1 MQNDN
6 NNESDVFVF
15 DRNQN
20 SIKRVSISSGG
31 DADGPSYEPSI
42 SSDGRYIAFSSWA
55 NNLVE
60 HDTTG
65 EDVFIY
71 DQILGITER
80 VSVSSTGEESDE
92 DSYNPSISG
101 DGRYVAFVSGNA
113 QVAVCKMLLSFGDN
127 NNVVDIFV
135 HDRVSKTTKKVSVS
149 STGEDAN
156 ENSDDPAISGDGH
169 YVAFSSYANNL
180 VQGYDNYYRNI
191 FVYYNNNNLSS
202 IYAVLYPKT
211 VKSGDQITVKAYSP
225 NSISVNVRI
234 LGNTFKM
241 GKRLDGLWYLDYVVS
256 SVTDGVYDVL
266 VIATDSADNQEQIN
280 LNFTVDNTPPMISA
294 TVTPTLVKSGDRI
307 SIDALTSKDT
317 INVTA
322 LILGERFDLYPENN
336 GWKLYYWIPQ
346 LSDGNYPI
354 LLTATDKAGN
364 QNTTALYFTADNT
377 PPVFS
382 GSVTP
387 DTVKTYD
394 NLTITATSDS
404 DTTSVS
410 ALILN
415 QTYHLTKLADG
426 TWTLQYT
433 VPYIS
438 DGSYSIILTAKD
450 ISGNM
455 MTFPLSF
462 NVFNPLDNQAPVVSG
477 TVTHTNM
484 INRVFPSRPCIYFQA
499 SSDPDVIS
507 ATASVLGNVYILN
520 RQEDGT
526 WASWYFD
533 WLEEGSYTALLTAQD
548 WSGNHGNQTI
558 NFSVVNI
565 IPTITPTVSPTKL
578 KSGDNLIL
586 TVNVNPD
593 PWKVYV
599 YVSKPSKSMNLEK
612 QTNGSW
618 LLNYT
623 VPTLEDGYKTIY
635 ITCLYGIGWF
645 RPDYTTII
653 TAESSI
659 SFIVDNTP
667 PNFSVFVTPS
677 PIKSSDTLKIGVSC
691 TTGSYFVPDDT
702 VKVTATVFGNTFNLN
717 WFNKWSD
724 WFKWDS
730 GSEWNIET
738 IIPNLPDGIYPVLI
752 TATDDAD
759 NQNTK
764 IINLTIDNTP
774 PTITA
779 AITPNKFKYIDFSR
793 PITSVMAQSSSD
805 TKEIH
810 AYLEDGSENILKYSN
825 NQWILQLNFP
835 YLIPLGNY
843 VVKLKAFDYAG
854 NEAES
859 SLTYYVY
866 QNLNVKNPLTK
877 PSEPESSNN
886 KPVDGSS
893 STESSSTGSST
904 GSSNDASTGSAD
916 ESTDPNDGT
925 PLLKLILEI
934 LLILG
939 DVITIF
945 FCIGFV
951 GLLFWALFSVIGLL
965 GLGLSLLLFFLIAIV
980 ILGPILVIIL
990 TYYMYNRPK
999 G

>member
-1 MQNDN
+1 MGNSRGIVVLLTFFSILAFFTGTATAINDTTELVSIHNNGSEANGYCYEPSISADGRYVAFSSYANNLVDDDTNYYSDIFVRDRLLNITERISVPSAGEEGDGDSYEPFISSDGRYVTFTSYASNLVENDIGEFADIFVRDRLLNITQRLSVSSTGEEGNDESYGSSISSDGRYVAFYSFASNFVEHDTNGFSDIFLFDRISNTIKRINTHSDGDEANSDSYEPIISADGNFIAFTSYANNLVQNDN

-92 DSYNPSISG
+92 DSYNPS
-101 DGRYVAFVSGNA
+101 
-113 QVAVCKMLLSFGDN
+113 
-127 NNVVDIFV
+127 
-135 HDRVSKTTKKVSVS
+135 
-149 STGEDAN
+149 
-156 ENSDDPAISGDGH
+156 ISGDGH

-438 DGSYSIILTAKD
+438 DGSY
-450 ISGNM
+450 
-455 MTFPLSF
+455 
-462 NVFNPLDNQAPVVSG
+462 
-477 TVTHTNM
+477 H
-484 INRVFPSRPCIYFQA
+484 INS
-499 SSDPDVIS
+499 
-507 ATASVLGNVYILN
+507 
-520 RQEDGT
+520 
-526 WASWYFD
+526 
-533 WLEEGSYTALLTAQD
+533 
-548 WSGNHGNQTI
+548 
-558 NFSVVNI
+558 
-565 IPTITPTVSPTKL
+565 
-578 KSGDNLIL
+578 
-586 TVNVNPD
+586 
-593 PWKVYV
+593 
-599 YVSKPSKSMNLEK
+599 
-612 QTNGSW
+612 
-618 LLNYT
+618 
-623 VPTLEDGYKTIY
+623 
-635 ITCLYGIGWF
+635 
-645 RPDYTTII
+645 
-653 TAESSI
+653 
-659 SFIVDNTP
+659 
-667 PNFSVFVTPS
+667 
-677 PIKSSDTLKIGVSC
+677 
-691 TTGSYFVPDDT
+691 
-702 VKVTATVFGNTFNLN
+702 
-717 WFNKWSD
+717 
-724 WFKWDS
+724 
-730 GSEWNIET
+730 
-738 IIPNLPDGIYPVLI
+738 
-752 TATDDAD
+752 
-759 NQNTK
+759 
-764 IINLTIDNTP
+764 
-774 PTITA
+774 
-779 AITPNKFKYIDFSR
+779 
-793 PITSVMAQSSSD
+793 
-805 TKEIH
+805 
-810 AYLEDGSENILKYSN
+810 
-825 NQWILQLNFP
+825 
-835 YLIPLGNY
+835 
-843 VVKLKAFDYAG
+843 
-854 NEAES
+854 
-859 SLTYYVY
+859 
-866 QNLNVKNPLTK
+866 
-877 PSEPESSNN
+877 
-886 KPVDGSS
+886 
-893 STESSSTGSST
+893 
-904 GSSNDASTGSAD
+904 
-916 ESTDPNDGT
+916 
-925 PLLKLILEI
+925 
-934 LLILG
+934 
-939 DVITIF
+939 
-945 FCIGFV
+945 
-951 GLLFWALFSVIGLL
+951 
-965 GLGLSLLLFFLIAIV
+965 
-980 ILGPILVIIL
+980 
-990 TYYMYNRPK
+990 
-999 G
+999 

>member
-1 MQNDN
+1 VQNDN

-438 DGSYSIILTAKD
+438 DGSY
-450 ISGNM
+450 
-455 MTFPLSF
+455 
-462 NVFNPLDNQAPVVSG
+462 
-477 TVTHTNM
+477 H
-484 INRVFPSRPCIYFQA
+484 INS
-499 SSDPDVIS
+499 
-507 ATASVLGNVYILN
+507 
-520 RQEDGT
+520 
-526 WASWYFD
+526 
-533 WLEEGSYTALLTAQD
+533 
-548 WSGNHGNQTI
+548 
-558 NFSVVNI
+558 
-565 IPTITPTVSPTKL
+565 
-578 KSGDNLIL
+578 
-586 TVNVNPD
+586 
-593 PWKVYV
+593 
-599 YVSKPSKSMNLEK
+599 
-612 QTNGSW
+612 
-618 LLNYT
+618 
-623 VPTLEDGYKTIY
+623 
-635 ITCLYGIGWF
+635 
-645 RPDYTTII
+645 
-653 TAESSI
+653 
-659 SFIVDNTP
+659 
-667 PNFSVFVTPS
+667 
-677 PIKSSDTLKIGVSC
+677 
-691 TTGSYFVPDDT
+691 
-702 VKVTATVFGNTFNLN
+702 
-717 WFNKWSD
+717 
-724 WFKWDS
+724 
-730 GSEWNIET
+730 
-738 IIPNLPDGIYPVLI
+738 
-752 TATDDAD
+752 
-759 NQNTK
+759 
-764 IINLTIDNTP
+764 
-774 PTITA
+774 
-779 AITPNKFKYIDFSR
+779 
-793 PITSVMAQSSSD
+793 
-805 TKEIH
+805 
-810 AYLEDGSENILKYSN
+810 
-825 NQWILQLNFP
+825 
-835 YLIPLGNY
+835 
-843 VVKLKAFDYAG
+843 
-854 NEAES
+854 
-859 SLTYYVY
+859 
-866 QNLNVKNPLTK
+866 
-877 PSEPESSNN
+877 
-886 KPVDGSS
+886 
-893 STESSSTGSST
+893 
-904 GSSNDASTGSAD
+904 
-916 ESTDPNDGT
+916 
-925 PLLKLILEI
+925 
-934 LLILG
+934 
-939 DVITIF
+939 
-945 FCIGFV
+945 
-951 GLLFWALFSVIGLL
+951 
-965 GLGLSLLLFFLIAIV
+965 
-980 ILGPILVIIL
+980 
-990 TYYMYNRPK
+990 
-999 G
+999 